1 MLTFCRNGVIWDR
14 KIDAAIIEVAA
25 IVAMIGIYTGL
36 AQLLILTAL
45 LVFADVSL
53 QIRQSK
59 GRKESVANQ

>member
-1 MLTFCRNGVIWDR
+1 MIWDR

-36 AQLLILTAL
+36 VQLLIVTAL
-45 LVFADVSL
+45 LVFIDLIL

-59 GRKESVANQ
+59 SRKESVANH